1 MAYQIHL
8 FLVLPLK
15 AWTGNKSEVYNVRQI
30 LALHIFGNRTRMN
43 ISAVRQTF
51 PCKSV
56 FSVLLYATVTGMNRP
71 SLRMC

>member
-15 AWTGNKSEVYNVRQI
+15 AWTGNKAEVYNVRQI

-43 ISAVRQTF
+43 ISAARQAF
-51 PCKSV
+51 AV
-56 FSVLLYATVTGMNRP
+56 
-71 SLRMC
+71 

>member
-15 AWTGNKSEVYNVRQI
+15 VWTGNKAEVYNVRQI
-30 LALHIFGNRTRMN
+30 PALHICITRTRII

-56 FSVLLYATVTGMNRP
+56 FSVLLYAIVTGMKRP
-71 SLRMC
+71 PLQMC